1 MAAREGASQTE
12 PKGRDQAQVHGRG
25 RVVPD
30 NGEHRREDRSKHP
43 DRKLDEQLRSNPRAD
58 SQTPSREVSSPRV
71 RE

>member
-1 MAAREGASQTE
+1 
-12 PKGRDQAQVHGRG
+12 VHGRG

-30 NGEHRREDRSKHP
+30 NGEGRREDRSEHP
-43 DRKLDEQLRSNPRAD
+43 DRKLDDQLRSNPRAD